1 MAGIFD
7 TINDIK
13 SVISNTAVD
22 GTGWKVQA
30 AIWASKVFY
39 VRHKDYLVRMVGL
52 TRRSRNG
59 VRKTVDQVV
68 NYIGGLKLEDFVISA
83 IATMTDT
90 EKTLVVYLAFAQ
102 LRTVDPEAERL
113 FPTLSFTTGN
123 AFTINWSD
131 DLPQDEAG
139 ATANQSASGSVI
151 ENDPNKGVDNE
162 TDK

>member
-13 SVISNTAVD
+13 SVVASTAVD

-39 VRHKDYLVRMVGL
+39 VRHKEYLVRMVAL

-59 VRKTVDQVV
+59 VRKTVEQVV

-90 EKTLVVYLAFAQ
+90 EKTLVVYLSFAH
-102 LRTVDPEAERL
+102 LRTINPDAEKL
-113 FPTLSFTTGN
+113 FPTVSFTVGN
-123 AFTINWSD
+123 AFTLNWSD
-131 DLPQDEAG
+131 DLPQDETS
-139 ATANQSASGSVI
+139 TAAEQHTLDDK
-151 ENDPNKGVDNE
+151 EVDNE
-162 TDK
+162 AN